1 MIYEIKGKYLE
12 VLNEVKEYGE
22 IIFGRFSQF
31 EIVENK
37 VTNNSL
43 VFKEAS
49 VEINLDGN
57 RKVLKNKIVKT
68 DIYPIINNVIAYLV
82 NDGNNI
88 YMHSIVVSKNNIG
101 ILIVGNFGQ
110 GKTTLAEEFKKN
122 KYEINSTDQT
132 WLEIKENNIY
142 QKLGSRF
149 YVKEEKVELL
159 EKNKVSKSIKI
170 EKVIRILGICD
181 NGKPV
186 FNFNE
191 NKYHIIKNLSYF
203 CNWNYV
209 IPIFTDDV
217 ELYNTNLFVKEF
229 LNKLAEM
236 KIQFIDVRGDKT
248 KIIEELGE

>member
-1 MIYEIKGKYLE
+1 MIYEIKGKFLE
-12 VLNEVKEYGE
+12 VLNEVKEYDE

-31 EIVENK
+31 GKVENI
-37 VTNNSL
+37 VANNSL
-43 VFKEAS
+43 IFKETTI
-49 VEINLDGN
+49 EINLNGN
-57 RKVLKNKIVKT
+57 RKYLKNKIVKT

-82 NDGNNI
+82 NDEKNI

-132 WLEIKENNIY
+132 WLEIKDNNIY

-149 YVKEEKVELL
+149 DVKDGKVELL
-159 EKNKVSKSIKI
+159 EKNMVSKSIKI
-170 EKVIRILGICD
+170 NKVIRILGICD
-181 NGKPV
+181 EGNPV
-186 FNFNE
+186 IKYTE

-203 CNWNYV
+203 CNWNYMM
-209 IPIFTDDV
+209 PIFTDDV
-217 ELYNTNLFVKEF
+217 ELYNTNLFVKDF

-236 KIQFIDVRGDKT
+236 EVQFIDVRGDKT
-248 KIIEELGE
+248 KIIEKLGE

>member
-122 KYEINSTDQT
+122 K
-132 WLEIKENNIY
+132 
-142 QKLGSRF
+142 
-149 YVKEEKVELL
+149 
-159 EKNKVSKSIKI
+159 
-170 EKVIRILGICD
+170 
-181 NGKPV
+181 
-186 FNFNE
+186 
-191 NKYHIIKNLSYF
+191 
-203 CNWNYV
+203 
-209 IPIFTDDV
+209 
-217 ELYNTNLFVKEF
+217 
-229 LNKLAEM
+229 
-236 KIQFIDVRGDKT
+236 
-248 KIIEELGE
+248 